1 MSTKDVRKK
10 QKNCLEITNY
20 KFSLFYQFLLLLYS
34 YIQVIMGYFL
44 GKEQKFS
51 DL

>member
-20 KFSLFYQFLLLLYS
+20 EFSLVYQFLLLLY
-34 YIQVIMGYFL
+34 IQVIMGF
-44 GKEQKFS
+44 F
-51 DL
+51 